1 MIDRIKYRITMLRAL
16 LPYYDGVKKLLVVNL
31 LISFGIMILT
41 YIYPILYKIFIDEVI
56 IGGQIQRIKIV
67 LLGYFA
73 VFITNTVLGYIKL
86 FCHNKTVNTS
96 TYRVKMKIWNN
107 IIHKE
112 FDEYDSMNYG
122 DYQMK
127 IGSDVDEIEQF
138 ADTQTIG
145 YAINIIA
152 FIILTV
158 ILIMINWKLAI
169 ISFLIIPVTFY
180 LDTLVG
186 KGEKALLEIDRLNRE
201 EQATWMHNSIQGW
214 KEVKALNL
222 KEYEVKKLFYFI
234 NVFEGFFGKWNLYA
248 TTRKLVLPKIKDEFV
263 MQFIM
268 YFVGGLFILKGN
280 FTIGSLLIFMQYY
293 SRFSETIKNI
303 SGVDTDLLTGKVK
316 SERILKELEI
326 RYKEDEQKKK
336 LGQLEKIEFRNVCF
350 KYPLADKGILNDVSF
365 QINKGERVAIV
376 GRSGSGKT
384 TIIKLML
391 GILKKDRG
399 MISINNEEIESINIK
414 SIHKKIGI
422 IMQENFLFDST
433 IKENLLLGKP
443 DASMDECVEACKKA
457 NINDFIMSLPQQLDT
472 VIGERGI
479 KLSGGQKQRIVL
491 ARAFLKDAEAYIFD
505 EATSALDQYSES
517 LIHDV
522 INEICE
528 DKTIIVIAHR
538 QSSIDLC
545 NRIITIS

>member
-16 LPYYDGVKKLLVVNL
+16 MPYYDGVKKLLIVNL

-41 YIYPILYKIFIDEVI
+41 YITPILYKIFIDEVI
-56 IGGQIQRIKIV
+56 IEGQFQRIKIV

-73 VFITNTVLGYIKL
+73 VFITNTLLGYMKL
-86 FCHNKTVNTS
+86 FCNNKIVNVS

-112 FDEYDSMNYG
+112 FDEYDSINYG

-138 ADTQTIG
+138 ADTQSIG
-145 YAINIIA
+145 YAINFIA
-152 FIILTV
+152 FIILTG
-158 ILIMINWKLAI
+158 ILIIINWKLAV

-180 LDTLVG
+180 LDNMVG

-201 EQATWMHNSIQGW
+201 EQAKWMYNSIHGW

-222 KEYEVKKLFYFI
+222 KEYEVNKLFYFI
-234 NVFEGFFGKWNLYA
+234 KVFEGFFGRWNLYA

-268 YFVGGLFILKGN
+268 YFIGGLFILRGN

-293 SRFSETIKNI
+293 NHFSETIKNI

-326 RYKEDEQKKK
+326 SYKEDEQKKK
-336 LGQLEKIEFRNVCF
+336 LGRLEKIEFKNVFF
-350 KYPLADKGILNDVSF
+350 KYPLADKEILNDVSF
-365 QINKGERVAIV
+365 QIYKGERVAIV

-384 TIIKLML
+384 TIMKLML
-391 GILKKDRG
+391 GILKKERG

-414 SIHKKIGI
+414 SIHNKFGI
-422 IMQENFLFDST
+422 IMQENLLFDST

-457 NINDFIMSLPQQLDT
+457 NIYDFIMGLPQQFDT
-472 VIGERGI
+472 VIGEQGI

-491 ARAFLKDAEAYIFD
+491 ARAFLKDVEAYIFD

-522 INEICE
+522 INKICE

-545 NRIITIS
+545 KRIINIS